1 MNDTLLALTFLIGT
15 EGVDW
20 IRNERSLEEWYIYF
34 LFRLN

>member
-1 MNDTLLALTFLIGT
+1 MNDTLLALTFLLGE

-20 IRNERSLEEWYIYF
+20 IPNERSLDEWLICF